1 MLTFA
6 KIFLV
11 SCCLAAALTPV
22 VRRLC
27 VRMKLLDHPDKSRK
41 IHDHPVPLG
50 GGIVVLTGFLGTL
63 LIMLLMSKSVASE
76 LLALPLFTFGF
87 VAAMVGICLLGVCD
101 DRFTIRGRQKLVGQL
116 VVSSCV
122 VGSGLLITDIRVFD
136 LDVELGVMAIP
147 FTLFWMLAAINAMN
161 LIDGMDGLA
170 TSVGLVLSV
179 GIAVMAVSTGHRV
192 DAMLAVALAGSLAG
206 FLFYNSPPASM
217 FLGDAGS
224 MLIGLVLGVLSIRSC
239 LKGPATAVMAAPVAL
254 LAIPFFDVTMA
265 ILRRKLTGRSI
276 YAADRSHFH
285 HYLLQRG
292 FSSRMTVLILGGLSC
307 VMTVSAVLSVYRGNE
322 WLASGAVLIVSA
334 LLVISGIFGRSECL
348 LLLQR
353 IKLVSSSLIRFKWGA
368 HTATETCAQLRGE
381 REWGELWETLTVYA
395 TSCGL
400 ASVRLHL
407 YVPQLNEDF
416 HASWK
421 SGLAASQPHLWTAE
435 LPLLAHDVPI
445 GTLAIGGVLSG
456 DQVSISVSEVIQGLK
471 PFEMELA
478 ELVQVALQNADDRRI
493 QSRQLNQ
500 IGDRSHSLAARVGE

>member
-11 SCCLAAALTPV
+11 SCCLAAALTPL
-22 VRRLC
+22 VRRFS
-27 VRMKLLDHPDKSRK
+27 VWVGLLDHPDAGRK
-41 IHDHPVPLG
+41 LHDHPVPLG
-50 GGIVVLTGFLGTL
+50 GGIAVLAGFLGTL
-63 LIMLLMSKSVASE
+63 LVMLLMSKSVANE
-76 LLALPLFTFGF
+76 LLAAPGFTVGF
-87 VAAMVGICLLGVCD
+87 VVASVGICLLGICD
-101 DRFTIRGRQKLVGQL
+101 DRFALRGRQKLVGQL
-116 VVSSCV
+116 IVSSAV
-122 VGSGLLITDIRVFD
+122 VGSGLLITDIRVFA
-136 LDVELGVMAIP
+136 LDVDLGIMAVP
-147 FTLFWMLAAINAMN
+147 FTLFWILAAINAMN

-192 DAMLAVALAGSLAG
+192 DAMLAMALAGSLAG

-239 LKGPATAVMAAPVAL
+239 LKGPATVVMAAPVAL

-292 FSSRMTVLILGGLSC
+292 YSTRTTVLILGGLSC

-322 WLASGAVLIVSA
+322 WLASGAVLIVFV
-334 LLVISGIFGRSECL
+334 LLVISGLFGRSECL

-353 IKLVSSSLIRFKWGA
+353 IKLVGLSLTRFKREA
-368 HTATETCAQLRGE
+368 HSATETCAQLRGD

-395 TSCGL
+395 ASCGL

-407 YVPQLNEDF
+407 YVPELNEDF
-416 HASWK
+416 HASWR
-421 SGLAASQPHLWTAE
+421 SGQRSSQTPLWTAE
-435 LPLLAHDVPI
+435 LPLVAHDGPI
-445 GTLAIGGVLSG
+445 GTLAIRGVLPHE
-456 DQVSISVSEVIQGLK
+456 QVSVSVSEVIQGLK
-471 PFEMELA
+471 PFETELV
-478 ELVQVALQNADDRRI
+478 ELVQEALVNSEGRRT
-493 QSRQLNQ
+493 QDGQPKRD
-500 IGDRSHSLAARVGE
+500 GDRSRALTVGVGE